1 LPSPAAVRF
10 ALLAIAA
17 AAVLFLGAPPWP
29 IDHSLRPA
37 TAAPAAPASRGT
49 DVSPGAGSSALRLA
63 PLLVP
68 QAIPPDGSSAPK
80 RVPTSPVAP
89 PAPARPAWDGSA
101 HRTIGI
107 LRSVNCGGRT
117 LVLQQEAGGSADFVM
132 TPATVAYAQARK
144 LPDTCALARLVGTR
158 AVVWWTA
165 NGTVYVASRVDVVT
179 LAGVPAAISQ
189 GANPADGETSGSS
202 IPVVT
207 WPVMSGVAAPEYGAT
222 AASAAAPAVG
232 SGSSTGDATA
242 SHPPD
247 NTAGGAAAGNA
258 NVSGGAA
265 VSAGDPSSAGSFS
278 GQAEASGSVGG
289 GAAGADISG
298 QAGASAGGS
307 SSGNASVSGG
317 AGASAG
323 GSASGPAGTS
333 AQGGATAGAAANAG
347 SSGTASASGS
357 AGASAGAGTTGT
369 GGASGQVGAGAGAS
383 AGRGG
388 VSAGANVSGGVSVGG
403 TSVNVGAGASVGVSG
418 GEISGGAGASA
429 GHDSTGQK

>member
-1 LPSPAAVRF
+1 LPGTAAIRF
-10 ALLAIAA
+10 ALPVIAAA
-17 AAVLFLGAPPWP
+17 AAVLFVGAPQWS
-29 IDHSLRPA
+29 IDHTLRPA
-37 TAAPAAPASRGT
+37 LAASAAPASRGT
-49 DVSPGAGSSALRLA
+49 GVSPAAELSALRLA

-68 QAIPPDGSSAPK
+68 QTIPPDRSSAPK
-80 RVPTSPVAP
+80 RVPTNPVAP

-101 HRTIGI
+101 HRTIGT
-107 LRSVNCGGRT
+107 LRSVSCGGRN

-132 TPATVAYAQARK
+132 TPATVAYAEARK
-144 LPDTCALARLVGTR
+144 LPDACALARLVGTR

-165 NGTVYVASRVDVVT
+165 NGTEYVASRVDVVT

-189 GANPADGETSGSS
+189 GTNPAGGETSDNS

-222 AASAAAPAVG
+222 AASVAAPAAG

-247 NTAGGAAAGNA
+247 NTAGGAAAGSA

-265 VSAGDPSSAGSFS
+265 VSAGDPSSAGSVS
-278 GQAEASGSVGG
+278 GQAGVSGNVGG
-289 GAAGADISG
+289 GAAGAGASG

-307 SSGNASVSGG
+307 SSGTANVSGG
-317 AGASAG
+317 AGVSAG
-323 GSASGPAGTS
+323 GPAGTS
-333 AQGGATAGAAANAG
+333 AQGGATAGGAANAG

-357 AGASAGAGTTGT
+357 AGASAGAGTSGA

-388 VSAGANVSGGVSVGG
+388 VSAGANVSGGVSAGG
-403 TSVNVGAGASVGVSG
+403 TSVNAGAGASVGVSG
-418 GEISGGAGASA
+418 GGVSGGAGASA